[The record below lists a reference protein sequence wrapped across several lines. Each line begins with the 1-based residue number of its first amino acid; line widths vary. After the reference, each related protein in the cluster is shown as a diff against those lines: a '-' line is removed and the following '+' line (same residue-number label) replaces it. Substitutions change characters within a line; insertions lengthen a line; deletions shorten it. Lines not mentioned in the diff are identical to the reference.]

1 MLWKLL
7 TDKNARESSNS
18 DQTDSDDDIEGNNK
32 FKERKLKESSSPSP
46 TVMYN
51 VDGPNLSPSEVVNIA
66 VGECQISIS
75 FTSEPNCEAL
85 VFPKDYSI
93 ARNHFL
99 EEREI
104 PNTYFIHWTGSKEML
119 LKAHFI
125 LWKGNNFK
133 VKSV

>member
-1 MLWKLL
+1 MEDLCLELDPVLWKLL

-32 FKERKLKESSSPSP
+32 FKERELKESSSPSP

-85 VFPKDYSI
+85 AFPKDYSI

-104 PNTYFIHWTGSKEML
+104 PNST
-119 LKAHFI
+119 LKICACQTEK
-125 LWKGNNFK
+125 L
-133 VKSV
+133 